1 MKIDDG
7 KAGRWRVWMTGDE
20 WQVVVRAA
28 TELRDQLASGQ
39 GAAAE
44 VARFVLADLIEFAGR
59 RAGARPNALV
69 FDRGMVRAIPAVLGG
84 NPLARRVAAAIEA
97 RDAEE
102 ANKAEEKQARAAQW
116 AANRPRH

>member
-1 MKIDDG
+1 VVKIDDG

-20 WQVVVRAA
+20 WQVVLGAA
-28 TELRDQLASGQ
+28 TELRDELASGQ

-59 RAGARPNALV
+59 RAGSRPNALV

-84 NPLARRVAAAIEA
+84 NPLARRIAADIEA
-97 RDAEE
+97 REAEE
-102 ANKAEEKQARAAQW
+102 AKEAEEQQARTAD
-116 AANRPRH
+116 RPRPWAG